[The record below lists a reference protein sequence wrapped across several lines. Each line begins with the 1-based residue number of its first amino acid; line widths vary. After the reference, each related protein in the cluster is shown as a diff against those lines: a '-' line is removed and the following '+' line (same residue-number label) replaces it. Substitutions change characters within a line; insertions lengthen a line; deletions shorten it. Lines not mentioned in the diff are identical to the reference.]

1 MFIVPYDFALDGFV
15 GHDNC
20 NNRRRSN
27 TPFIQNVLSF
37 IITPFLYLGAR
48 QVWRMH

>member
-20 NNRRRSN
+20 NNRRRWNSMPVN
-27 TPFIQNVLSF
+27 KNEFSSVTFSI
-37 IITPFLYLGAR
+37 R
-48 QVWRMH
+48 